1 MQDAFPAGK
10 FRRSS
15 LHHTAAR
22 IGMYD
27 LMTCLYDFGFFF
39 PLGQPKGV
47 MGTAFASGAH
57 SSTVV
62 NSNQAALTFWLASAG
77 PMGVKYS
84 RRKLWKSPDQ
94 FREEQLALLEVIT

>member
-22 IGMYD
+22 IGVC
-27 LMTCLYDFGFFF
+27 MTCPYDFGFFS
-39 PLGQPKGV
+39 LGQPKEV
-47 MGTAFASGAH
+47 MGMVFASGAH

-62 NSNQAALTFWLASAG
+62 NNNQAALIFWLASAG
-77 PMGVKYS
+77 PMGVKRS
-84 RRKLWKSPDQ
+84 RRKLWKSPDR
-94 FREEQLALLEVIT
+94 FREEQPALLEVIT